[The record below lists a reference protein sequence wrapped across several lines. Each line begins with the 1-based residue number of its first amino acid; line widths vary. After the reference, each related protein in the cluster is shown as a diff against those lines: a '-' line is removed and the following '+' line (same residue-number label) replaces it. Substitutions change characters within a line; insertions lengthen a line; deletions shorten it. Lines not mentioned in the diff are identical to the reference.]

1 MIMTVQPLVGIL
13 CSAGPLEL
21 DWPEL
26 DFARRLVLLAQER
39 GMVAFLTTPRDLDFA
54 DCSATGYIIKSEAEN
69 TWYMDRFPFPQVIY
83 NRVGTLLEAE
93 AKEKY
98 SHLFAEFLPSEDKMQ
113 IFNHAGLNKWNVHQ
127 MLTAVSGLKVNIPAT
142 EHFSL
147 EILAEFLNQFCRVYV
162 KPQGASHGQG
172 IIRLTKWPDAYFCE
186 LHTDF
191 GKRRSQLYDDLSQIT
206 GLLLPNVDYLVQQGV
221 QLASINGRIVD
232 FRVHVIKNGQAAWEA
247 VAAVGRCAPRQGVMT
262 HGWCGGSYVLAQGL
276 LEQLFPNQASTYF
289 SGLNQAAL
297 AIARCLDSQLPG
309 ALAELGLDLGLDR
322 EGQPWLLEV
331 NERPNR
337 ILLRLVD
344 RQAEER
350 LAALLLDYCT
360 YLAAAKAAPLPGK

>member
-1 MIMTVQPLVGIL
+1 M
-13 CSAGPLEL
+13 
-21 DWPEL
+21 
-26 DFARRLVLLAQER
+26 
-39 GMVAFLTTPRDLDFA
+39 
-54 DCSATGYIIKSEAEN
+54 
-69 TWYMDRFPFPQVIY
+69 
-83 NRVGTLLEAE
+83 
-93 AKEKY
+93 
-98 SHLFAEFLPSEDKMQ
+98 
-113 IFNHAGLNKWNVHQ
+113 
-127 MLTAVSGLKVNIPAT
+127 
-142 EHFSL
+142 
-147 EILAEFLNQFCRVYV
+147 
-162 KPQGASHGQG
+162 
-172 IIRLTKWPDAYFCE
+172 
-186 LHTDF
+186 
-191 GKRRSQLYDDLSQIT
+191 
-206 GLLLPNVDYLVQQGV
+206 
-221 QLASINGRIVD
+221 
-232 FRVHVIKNGQAAWEA
+232 KNGQAAWEE
-247 VAAVGRCAPRQGVMT
+247 VAAVDAAHPGRGNDPWLVRWILCT
-262 HGWCGGSYVLAQGL
+262 GSGL